1 MAHTELEASL
11 VERAR
16 QGDRAALEELIRR
29 HSRPAARLAARLLGN
44 REDAEDVVQEAFTK
58 AFLNLESFRGRSA
71 GRACTFRTWL
81 MRITLNL
88 AQDHL
93 RRRHRLARGT
103 DRTAELQDVSEL
115 AASGAGPRRSV
126 EARDQV
132 EHLNRALQELP
143 ARQKTALQLKIYEG
157 LGYQEIAAVLGTSV
171 GAARVYLALARQ
183 SLRRRYERAARRM
196 EP

>member
-1 MAHTELEASL
+1 
-11 VERAR
+11 
-16 QGDRAALEELIRR
+16 
-29 HSRPAARLAARLLGN
+29 
-44 REDAEDVVQEAFTK
+44 
-58 AFLNLESFRGRSA
+58 
-71 GRACTFRTWL
+71 
-81 MRITLNL
+81 
-88 AQDHL
+88 
-93 RRRHRLARGT
+93 
-103 DRTAELQDVSEL
+103 
-115 AASGAGPRRSV
+115 V